1 VKHQKTAWPLQPL
14 LIPEWKLENIVMD
27 FVLSLPRGKNGSNAI
42 WVIVDIVM
50 KSALFLPMKMIDSA
64 NKLAKMNVNQMLS
77 D

>member
-1 VKHQKTAWPLQPL
+1 
-14 LIPEWKLENIVMD
+14 MD

-50 KSALFLPMKMIDSA
+50 KSAFFLPMKMIDST